1 MKRRKGEQSGD
12 HSEKSMRRLLAMI
25 LSISLMAGLSA
36 NVMASALDYKAA
48 VNKIEAKG
56 TPAVIQYF
64 EDGEGNK
71 GKMVV
76 FSGKVYSSNASLKIR
91 EHPNADAK
99 TIQTLPFGEAA
110 DRVGLCDNGWSKLV
124 LTLKGKKVYGYAESY
139 YLSTKQL
146 IKKMNEKLVVVE
158 DSQVLNFPGVRD
170 GLTIGEVSAEDIV
183 TCIGMCSDNWSQITY
198 LEDGDKKVTGFLQNN
213 VMKELKEEKKKPK
226 ADEEKNETGEEDAED
241 ETDEMIEGE
250 ALIEE
255 PADTGSESIWAK
267 AATANLQDATAAANA
282 IIVNEGEAISVSSE
296 AKLKPLGEF
305 RITHYCPCSICCGP
319 YSGMNST
326 ASGAP
331 PVTNRTI
338 AVEPKQIPYGTEVVI
353 NGQVYVAEDCGGAIK
368 KNCIDIYVGS
378 HEEASSKGMY
388 YTDVYLLT
396 E

>member
-1 MKRRKGEQSGD
+1 
-12 HSEKSMRRLLAMI
+12 MRRLLAI
-25 LSISLMAGLSA
+25 SLSVSLMAGMAA
-36 NVMASALDYKAA
+36 NVMGTTLDYRAA

-64 EDGEGNK
+64 EDGEGNR

-76 FSGKVYSSNASLKIR
+76 SPGKVYCSNASLKIR

-99 TIQTLPFGEAA
+99 TIQKLSFGAQT

-124 LTLKGKKVYGYAESY
+124 LTVKGKKVYGYAESY
-139 YLSTKQL
+139 YLSSKQL
-146 IKKMNEKLVVVE
+146 IRKMNEKLTVVQ
-158 DSQVLNFPGVRD
+158 DSQVLNFPGTRD
-170 GLTIGEVSAEDIV
+170 GLSIGEVKVDDVV

-198 LEDGDKKVTGFLQNN
+198 TEASGKEITGFLQNDA
-213 VMKELKEEKKKPK
+213 MTELKEEKKKPEK
-226 ADEEKNETGEEDAED
+226 SGDEDDLEENLE
-241 ETDEMIEGE
+241 EGPIEGE
-250 ALIEE
+250 ALIE
-255 PADTGSESIWAK
+255 PSEARTDSIWAK
-267 AATANLQDATAAANA
+267 AATENLQDATAAANA
-282 IIVNEGEAISVSSE
+282 IIVNEGEAISVSST
-296 AKLKPLGEF
+296 AKLEPLGEF
-305 RITHYCPCSICCGP
+305 RITHYCACSICCGP

>member
-1 MKRRKGEQSGD
+1 
-12 HSEKSMRRLLAMI
+12 MRRFIAIM
-25 LSISLMAGLSA
+25 LSFSLTAGISAD
-36 NVMASALDYKAA
+36 VMASTLDYKAA

-64 EDGEGNK
+64 EDGKGNK

-76 FSGKVYSSNASLKIR
+76 SAGKVYSSHASLKIR

-99 TIQTLPFGEAA
+99 IMQKLSFGEPA

-124 LTLKGKKVYGYAESY
+124 LTVKGKKVYGYAESY
-139 YLSTKQL
+139 YLSSKQL
-146 IKKMNEKLVVVE
+146 ITKMNEKLVVVQ
-158 DSQVLNFPGVRD
+158 DSQVLNFPGTRD
-170 GLTIGEVSAEDIV
+170 GLSVGEVSVDDVV
-183 TCIGMCSDNWSQITY
+183 TCTGMCSDNWSQITY
-198 LEDGDKKVTGFLQNN
+198 TDDSGKKITGFLQND
-213 VMKELKEEKKKPK
+213 VMTELKEEKSKAKEKKK
-226 ADEEKNETGEEDAED
+226 SDDLENQEEDQLE
-241 ETDEMIEGE
+241 EMIEGE
-250 ALIEE
+250 ALIE
-255 PADTGSESIWAK
+255 PSADTASESIWAK
-267 AATANLQDATAAANA
+267 AATENLQDATAAANA
-282 IIVNEGEAISVSSE
+282 IIVNEGEAVSVSST

-305 RITHYCPCSICCGP
+305 RITHYCACSICCGP

-326 ASGAP
+326 ASGVP

-338 AVEPKQIPYGTEVVI
+338 AVEPKQIPYGTEIVI

-368 KNCIDIYVGS
+368 KNCIDIYVAS

>member
-1 MKRRKGEQSGD
+1 
-12 HSEKSMRRLLAMI
+12 MRRFIAIM
-25 LSISLMAGLSA
+25 LSFSLTAGISAD
-36 NVMASALDYKAA
+36 VMASTLDYKAA

-64 EDGEGNK
+64 EDGKGNK

-76 FSGKVYSSNASLKIR
+76 SAGKVYSSHASLKIR

-99 TIQTLPFGEAA
+99 IMQKLSFGEPA

-124 LTLKGKKVYGYAESY
+124 LTVKGKKVYGYAESY
-139 YLSTKQL
+139 YLSSKQL
-146 IKKMNEKLVVVE
+146 ITKMNEKLVVVQ
-158 DSQVLNFPGVRD
+158 DSQVLNFPGTRD
-170 GLTIGEVSAEDIV
+170 GLSVGEVSVDDVV
-183 TCIGMCSDNWSQITY
+183 TCTGMCSDNWSQITY
-198 LEDGDKKVTGFLQNN
+198 TDDSGKKIKGFLQND
-213 VMKELKEEKKKPK
+213 VMTELKKEKSKAKEKKKS
-226 ADEEKNETGEEDAED
+226 DDLENQEEDQLE
-241 ETDEMIEGE
+241 EEMIEGE
-250 ALIEE
+250 ALIE
-255 PADTGSESIWAK
+255 PSADTASESIWAK
-267 AATANLQDATAAANA
+267 AATENLQDATAAANA
-282 IIVNEGEAISVSSE
+282 IIVNEGEAVSVSST

-305 RITHYCPCSICCGP
+305 RITHYCACSICCGP

-326 ASGAP
+326 ASGVP

-338 AVEPKQIPYGTEVVI
+338 AVEPKQIPYGTEIVI

-368 KNCIDIYVGS
+368 KNCIDIYVAS